1 MKTRII
7 TTLFSAIALILASHT
22 AMAQSGLTGSWNG
35 VLTFAGGELTIVLH
49 VDPSGSTMDS
59 PDQGTY
65 GIPAVLKELTDSKV
79 HVEVPSVGASF
90 EANLMFGLLI
100 GRFKQSGME
109 IPLSLKPGDI
119 ERNRPQTPQEPYP
132 YTSEEVTFTN
142 PEDGAVLSGTLTYP
156 ADYSSETPVVLLVS
170 GSGPQNRDEEVYAHK
185 PFLVIADHLARNGIA
200 SLRYDDRGVGKS
212 TGNAVGA
219 TTDTFKKDAL
229 SGLEFLRS
237 LGKFSR
243 IGLAGHSEGGTIA
256 FLLAGEGRTDFM
268 ISLAGTVTDGATV
281 LVEQNRKILKGSG
294 IPESAVNDYCEV
306 LAKLY
311 ADPEMTAEEL
321 GKLASGLAPEM
332 KQNIMRIRDTKD
344 PWVQHF
350 ISFDPGEAIRKIEC
364 PVLALNGE
372 NDVQVIADINIPRLQ
387 ELLKDNGKNMIKT
400 YPGLNHLFQHCTT
413 GMPDEYG
420 KIEETISTE
429 VLEDIT
435 SWINNIYR

>member
-1 MKTRII
+1 MNTKSIKTFIAAVAL
-7 TTLFSAIALILASHT
+7 TLISFSAT
-22 AMAQSGLTGSWNG
+22 AQSGLTGAWNG
-35 VLTFAGGELTIVLH
+35 VLTFAGGELTVVMHI
-49 VDPSGSTMDS
+49 DPAGCTMDS
-59 PDQGTY
+59 PDQGAY

-79 HVEVPSVGASF
+79 HVEIPSVGASF

-100 GRFKQSGME
+100 GRFRQSGME

-119 ERNRPQTPQEPYP
+119 ERKRPQTPQEPYP

-185 PFLVIADHLARNGIA
+185 PFLVIADYLARNGIA
-200 SLRYDDRGVGKS
+200 SLRYDDRAVGKS

-219 TTDTFKKDAL
+219 TTETFKKDAS
-229 SGLEFLRS
+229 SGLEFLRN
-237 LGKFSR
+237 LGKFSK

-256 FLLAGEGRTDFM
+256 FLLAGEGKTDFM

-294 IPESAVNDYCEV
+294 VPESAVNDYCEV

-311 ADPEMTAEEL
+311 ADPDMTAEEL
-321 GKLASGLAPEM
+321 GKLASGLAPDM
-332 KQNIMRIRDTKD
+332 KQNIMTVRETKD

-372 NDVQVIADINIPRLQ
+372 NDVQVIADSNIPRLQ
-387 ELLKDNGKNMIKT
+387 ELLKDNEKNMIKT

-413 GMPDEYG
+413 GLPDEYG

-435 SWINNIYR
+435 SWINRLNR

>member
-1 MKTRII
+1 
-7 TTLFSAIALILASHT
+7 
-22 AMAQSGLTGSWNG
+22 
-35 VLTFAGGELTIVLH
+35 
-49 VDPSGSTMDS
+49 
-59 PDQGTY
+59 
-65 GIPAVLKELTDSKV
+65 
-79 HVEVPSVGASF
+79 
-90 EANLMFGLLI
+90 
-100 GRFKQSGME
+100 
-109 IPLSLKPGDI
+109 
-119 ERNRPQTPQEPYP
+119 
-132 YTSEEVTFTN
+132 
-142 PEDGAVLSGTLTYP
+142 LTYP

-219 TTDTFKKDAL
+219 TTETFKKDAS

-237 LGKFSR
+237 LRKFSKV
-243 IGLAGHSEGGTIA
+243 GLAGHSEGGTIA

-268 ISLAGTVTDGATV
+268 ISLAGTVTDGATA

-311 ADPEMTAEEL
+311 ADPDMTAEEL
-321 GKLASGLAPEM
+321 GKLASGLAPDM
-332 KQNIMRIRDTKD
+332 KQNIMRIRETKD

-372 NDVQVIADINIPRLQ
+372 NDVQVIADSNIPRLQ

-420 KIEETISTE
+420 KIEETISAE
-429 VLEDIT
+429 VLTDIT
-435 SWINNIYR
+435 EWIKKLD

>member
-1 MKTRII
+1 MKNIRYFIV
-7 TTLFSAIALILASHT
+7 TLLAAVASFT
-22 AMAQSGLTGSWNG
+22 AMAQSGLNGTWNG
-35 VLTFAGGELTIVLH
+35 VLTVSGVELTLVLH
-49 VDPSGSTMDS
+49 VDPVECTMDS
-59 PDQGTY
+59 PDQGAY
-65 GIPAVLKELTDSKV
+65 GIPAQIKEITASRI
-79 HVEVPSVGASF
+79 HVEVPSIGASF
-90 EANLMFGLLI
+90 EGNLMFGLLV
-100 GRFKQSGME
+100 GKFKQSGME
-109 IPLSLKPGDI
+109 FPMSLKPGDI

-132 YTSEEVTFTN
+132 YAIEEVTFTN

-170 GSGPQNRDEEVYAHK
+170 GSGLQNRDEEVYAHK

-200 SLRYDDRGVGKS
+200 SLRYDDRSVGKS

-219 TTDTFKKDAL
+219 TTETFKKDAL
-229 SGLEFLRS
+229 GGLEFLRS
-237 LGKFSR
+237 LNKFSK

-256 FLLAGEGRTDFM
+256 FLLAGEGKTDFI
-268 ISLAGTVTDGATV
+268 ISLAGTATDGATV
-281 LVEQNRKILKGSG
+281 LVEQNRKILQGSG
-294 IPESAVNDYCEV
+294 IPDSAVNDYCEV

-311 ADPEMTAEEL
+311 ADPDMTAEEL
-321 GKLASGLAPEM
+321 DKLASGIVPDM
-332 KQNIMRIRDTKD
+332 KQNIMRIRETKD

-372 NDVQVIADINIPRLQ
+372 NDVQVIADSNIPRLQ
-387 ELLKDNGKNMIKT
+387 ELLKDNGKNLIKT

-420 KIEETISTE
+420 KIEETISVE

-435 SWINNIYR
+435 SWISRITL